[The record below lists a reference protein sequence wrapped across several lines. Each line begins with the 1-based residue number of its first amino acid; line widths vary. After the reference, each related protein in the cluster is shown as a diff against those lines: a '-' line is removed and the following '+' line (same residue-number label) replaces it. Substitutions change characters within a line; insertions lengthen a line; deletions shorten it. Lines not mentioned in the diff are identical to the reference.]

1 VNERVV
7 AVSRRFARVATR
19 AVVARPTLWR
29 LFRGPLR
36 AQFDALAETWE
47 ARRTEA
53 SVAPVTAALERL
65 PADPARILDL
75 GTGTGIAARAA
86 AARYPGARVVGV
98 DLSPRMIKEA
108 RRLAPTEL
116 GERVRFEVADASALP
131 FAPAEFD
138 LVLLLNMIPF
148 FSELARRHADLRPDA
163 DARARACARRV
174 RHHRRGH
181 RRQRNGRRRS
191 QAVGRRR
198 GLPLPAGVAG
208 RSEGM
213 ARAGFEPATP
223 RFSAVCSTN

>member
-148 FSELARRHADLRPDA
+148 FSELARVTAAGGHAVIGFSSGVDTPIYVPTPTLERELSRVGFDITDEVTA
-163 DARARACARRV
+163 GSGTAVVARR
-174 RHHRRGH
+174 
-181 RRQRNGRRRS
+181 
-191 QAVGRRR
+191 
-198 GLPLPAGVAG
+198 L
-208 RSEGM
+208 
-213 ARAGFEPATP
+213 
-223 RFSAVCSTN
+223 